1 MAGCDRHPKTS
12 RRAAYK
18 QVPPGV
24 AELPLM
30 HYVQR
35 SVIDIVG

>member
-1 MAGCDRHPKTS
+1 VIAIP
-12 RRAAYK
+12 RRGRGAACK
-18 QVPPGV
+18 QAPPGV